1 MSEIDPQEFG
11 QMKAEIAGLRR
22 DTDKQTR
29 MLETLVSQMDAMR
42 NQMAE
47 AKGGWRVLMFLGGSA
62 GALGAGVGAW
72 VTQFLHGPKP

>member
-29 MLETLVSQMDAMR
+29 MLESLVTEMGAVR
-42 NQMAE
+42 AQMAE
-47 AKGGWRVLMFLGGSA
+47 AKGGWRVLMFLGGAA
-62 GALGAGVGAW
+62 GAAGAGIGSYF
-72 VTQFLHGPKP
+72 THLFKGPLS